1 MTGIT
6 RSLLATV
13 LIGAMLLVATGCPR
27 QEQQA
32 EPTPVGPPPLAG
44 DITVAGSTAV
54 HPIAQVLAER
64 FTQLHPQVRIN
75 VQAGGSSAGIRAA
88 REGGAD
94 IGMSSRPLR
103 AEEKGLHE
111 AVIARDGIVPIVHPA
126 NPVKD
131 ITLVQFREIFAGVL
145 TNWSQLGGP
154 DRAILVVTR
163 EEGSGT
169 RGAFEDMVMGKDAKI
184 TDRAIVQNHNGGVRT
199 TVAGDVSAIGYLSLG
214 AVTPEVAVMRVDGVT
229 PSVQTIREGKY
240 AVNRPF
246 LFLTARQPEGVT
258 AAFIEFV
265 LGAEAQ
271 AIIAEEGYIPV
282 N

>member
-1 MTGIT
+1 MSGMTRG
-6 RSLLATV
+6 LLAIA
-13 LIGAMLLVATGCPR
+13 LIGGLLLAATGCPQQEGR
-27 QEQQA
+27 QA
-32 EPTPVGPPPLAG
+32 DPTPGDPVLTG
-44 DITVAGSTAV
+44 DITIAGSTAV

-64 FTQLHPQVRIN
+64 FAELHPQVRIN

-94 IGMSSRPLR
+94 IGMSSRPLK

-111 AVIARDGIVPIVHPA
+111 VTIAWDGIVPIVHPT

-131 ITLVQFREIFAGVL
+131 ITLVQFREIFAGRL
-145 TNWSQLGGP
+145 TNWSELGGP

-169 RGAFEDMVMGKDAKI
+169 RGAFEDMVMDDDPI

-199 TVAGDVSAIGYLSLG
+199 TVAGDSSAIGYLSLA
-214 AVTPEVAVMRVDGVT
+214 AVTAEVAVPKVDGIA
-229 PSVQTIREGKY
+229 PSVQAIREGQF
-240 AVNRPF
+240 AITRPF
-246 LFLTARQPEGVT
+246 LFLTARAPEGVT

-265 LGAEAQ
+265 IGTEGQ
-271 AIIAEEGYIPV
+271 AIVAEEGLISV
-282 N
+282 D

>member
-1 MTGIT
+1 MTSMT
-6 RSLLATV
+6 RGLLAAA
-13 LIGAMLLVATGCPR
+13 LIGGLLLTATGCPR
-27 QEQQA
+27 QEERQA
-32 EPTPVGPPPLAG
+32 EPTPGQPALAG

-64 FTQLHPQVRIN
+64 FSELHPQVRIN

-94 IGMSSRPLR
+94 IGMSSRPLK
-103 AEEKGLHE
+103 AEEKGLYE
-111 AVIARDGIVPIVHPA
+111 VTIAWDGIVPIVHPA

-131 ITLVQFREIFAGVL
+131 ITLVQFREIFVGRL

-169 RGAFEDMVMGKDAKI
+169 RGAFEDMVMDDEPI
-184 TDRAIVQNHNGGVRT
+184 TDRAIVQNHNGGIRT
-199 TVAGDVSAIGYLSLG
+199 TVAGDPNAIGYLSMG
-214 AVTPEVAVMRVDGVT
+214 ALTPEVAVLNVDGVA
-229 PSVQTIREGKY
+229 PSVQAIRDGQF
-240 AVNRPF
+240 AINRPF
-246 LFLTARQPEGVT
+246 LFLTARAPEGVT

-265 LGAEAQ
+265 LSAEGQ
-271 AIIAEEGYIPV
+271 AIIAEEGYIPI